1 MQPLVSVVM
10 PSFNQAR
17 FIDHALGSVLAQS
30 WHNVEVIVQDGAS
43 ADGTQALLERMG
55 EQDTRLRWAS
65 APDNGPAEAIN
76 QALKRARG
84 TYIGWLNADDAYA
97 PGAIQR
103 AATAMQQHPEWMLCY
118 GQGEHI
124 DAHGKVIDRYP
135 TLPNANDTSR
145 QVPKRQAFQHGCFI
159 CQPTVFFKA
168 VMPKLIGTLDT
179 TLGASFDFDY
189 WLRAFNAFPNRI
201 GHVPHVQAYSRLHD
215 DTITHRQRRRVALEG
230 MQVLARHQGSAA
242 GHWVLTYLKEQRQ
255 AGADEQTLKNE
266 LYTLLAEIKPLMQPD
281 EWRALKQR
289 L

>member
-17 FIDHALGSVLAQS
+17 FIERALGSVLTQS

-43 ADGTQALLERMG
+43 TNGTQAILSRIG

-97 PGAIQR
+97 PGAIER
-103 AATAMQQHPEWMLCY
+103 AVTTMQQHPEWMLCY

-124 DAHGKVIDRYP
+124 DAHGNVIDLYP
-135 TLPNANDTSR
+135 TLPDASDTAPK
-145 QVPKRQAFQHGCFI
+145 VPNKQAFQHGCFI

-168 VMPKLIGTLDT
+168 VMPRLLGTLDT

-189 WLRAFNAFPNRI
+189 WLRAFNAFPSRI
-201 GHVPHVQAYSRLHD
+201 GYVPHVQAYSRLHD

-230 MQVLARHQGSAA
+230 MQVLARHQGSAP
-242 GHWVLTYLKEQRQ
+242 GHWVLTYLEEQRQ
-255 AGADEQTLKNE
+255 ASTSEQVLKSE
-266 LYTLLAEIKPLMQPD
+266 LATLLAEIKPLMQPD
-281 EWRALKQR
+281 EWHALEQR
-289 L
+289 V